1 MERPLNAKPSIQ
13 GSDDINRTSGCSPDL
28 EPSTPPTFTV
38 TKVIIFSLL
47 MLFYFLKLKIVLN
60 VELTIILGVRV

>member
-1 MERPLNAKPSIQ
+1 MERPLNAKPSVQ

-47 MLFYFLKLKIVLN
+47 NNIVILFLK
-60 VELTIILGVRV
+60 T